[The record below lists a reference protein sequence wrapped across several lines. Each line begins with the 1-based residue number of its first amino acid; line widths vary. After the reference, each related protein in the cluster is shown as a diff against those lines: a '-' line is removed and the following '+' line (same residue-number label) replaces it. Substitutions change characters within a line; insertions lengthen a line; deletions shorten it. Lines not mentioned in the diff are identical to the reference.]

1 MKTRRADVVVIG
13 AGTAGLNAVRELQRA
28 ETDWVLVESAEYGTT
43 CARVGCMPSKLL
55 IAAAER
61 AHHVATAREFGIDV
75 QSFLIDANA
84 VFGRVR
90 CLRDQFVAGVVR
102 QIAALPSSRRLRGTA
117 RFTGPLSIEVD
128 GDTVIEARSIVIATG
143 NSPVS
148 PPPFDKIPELLL
160 SSDDVFELKQVPQSL
175 AVVGTGAVGLE
186 LGQSLAR
193 LGADVCFFSDQEK
206 IGPLNDVKM
215 QHVVR
220 NTMCESHR
228 FHLGARISS
237 VHRVEEGTRIA
248 WEDSQGRQSFA
259 TFDQVLVAAGRR
271 PNIADLNLGA
281 SGLDLGDDGLPDWNQ
296 QTTQCGDSPIFIA
309 GDANGHRPFL
319 HDAADEGRI
328 AGQNA
333 ASYPEVIAHVRRTP
347 LSIVFSQ
354 PQMATVG
361 CSIDELDENDI
372 EFGEISFAD
381 QGRAKVIGE
390 NTGLVRLYADK
401 IRCRLLGAELFGPQ
415 TEHLAHLLAW
425 SVQQQLT
432 VQTLLGMPFYHP
444 VLEEGLRTGLRD
456 LAEKLQ
462 IAADSRCEDFAS
474 APGT

>member
-1 MKTRRADVVVIG
+1 
-13 AGTAGLNAVRELQRA
+13 
-28 ETDWVLVESAEYGTT
+28 
-43 CARVGCMPSKLL
+43 
-55 IAAAER
+55 
-61 AHHVATAREFGIDV
+61 
-75 QSFLIDANA
+75 
-84 VFGRVR
+84 
-90 CLRDQFVAGVVR
+90 LRDQFVEGVVR
-102 QIAALPSSRRLRGTA
+102 QVAALPGSRKLKGMA
-117 RFTGPLSIEVD
+117 RFTGPLSIEID
-128 GDTVIEARSIVIATG
+128 GDTVVEAKSIVIATG
-143 NSPVS
+143 SSPFA
-148 PPPFDKIPELLL
+148 PPPFDEIHELLL
-160 SSDDVFELKQVPQSL
+160 SSDDVFELKQVPKSL

-193 LGADVCFFSDQEK
+193 LGADVCFFSDQDK
-206 IGPLNDVKM
+206 IGPFNDLKM
-215 QHVVR
+215 QRVVR
-220 NTMCESHR
+220 DAMSESQR
-228 FHLGARISS
+228 FCLGARISS
-237 VHRVEEGTRIA
+237 VHRVDEGTRIA
-248 WEDSQGRQSFA
+248 WENSQGRQSVA

-271 PNIADLNLGA
+271 PNLAKLNLGA
-281 SGLDLGDDGLPDWNQ
+281 SGLELDDDGLPDWNQ

-333 ASYPEVIAHVRRTP
+333 SGFPEVMAHVRRTP

-361 CSIDELDENDI
+361 CNFDELDEEAI
-372 EFGEISFAD
+372 EVGEVSFAD

-390 NTGLVRLYADK
+390 NSGLVRLYADK
-401 IRCRLLGAELFGPQ
+401 VDCRLLGAELFGPRV
-415 TEHLAHLLAW
+415 EHLAHLLAW

-456 LAEKLQ
+456 LAEKLR

-474 APGT
+474 APGA